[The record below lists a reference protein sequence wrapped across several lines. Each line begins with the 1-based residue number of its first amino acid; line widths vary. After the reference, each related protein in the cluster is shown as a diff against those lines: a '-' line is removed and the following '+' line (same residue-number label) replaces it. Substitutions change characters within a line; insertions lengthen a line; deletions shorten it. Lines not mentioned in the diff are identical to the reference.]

1 MHRRLS
7 KIVFSYD
14 WRITQAFG
22 KDTNSHFLPSAQWQ
36 LWHTISIDMKEGDLF
51 NLLSKPQITWEIE
64 SYGEMNGSRLKG

>member
-1 MHRRLS
+1 MYRRLS

-14 WRITQAFG
+14 WGITQAFL
-22 KDTNSHFLPSAQWQ
+22 TNSYFLPSAQWQ